1 MCWGHSRV
9 EIFWWQVPLTAERR
23 LVPHGGREPGV
34 VVLASVPQGGGQ
46 DGAGK
51 APECLQEKSVSRRV
65 GVEALPSDVSVSSLC
80 HQQWVTELMDLCC
93 HYHFS
98 SSNL

>member
-1 MCWGHSRV
+1 M
-9 EIFWWQVPLTAERR
+9 EMLWWQVPLTAERR

-34 VVLASVPQGGGQ
+34 VILASVPQGGGK

-51 APECLQEKSVSRRV
+51 APESLQEKSVSRRV
-65 GVEALPSDVSVSSLC
+65 GVGALPSDVSC
-80 HQQWVTELMDLCC
+80 HRCVTSNGSQELMDLCC

-98 SSNL
+98 SNNL